1 MLPVV
6 RLINPD
12 AYVIERARLVFSG
25 SVQLV
30 DKSKWPELQR
40 LDERLTMFRFPED
53 YEGLTDEELIDCFDR
68 EMDTNPYLTRPNA
81 AAFRAWEEFRIQIPG
96 IYDGE
101 LSESTAEHY
110 YSYWQVHQLHYIQ
123 KFPELYRYRR
133 LFEYLPDDV
142 ESTLGL
148 RSPNVEYFVD
158 FKGMHR
164 YFDALS
170 YWMTVYA
177 RERGRTF
184 ATVDEENGF
193 RQLSDAQ
200 ANVYRAKLEAHA
212 DTVLANF
219 NLCSNDLYGF
229 LRQLISLYD
238 AYTED
243 ERHTLAEELKSDI
256 WHLSNLIELKTRAN
270 REQVGAALNYYQ
282 GRTFRH
288 LNEVSKERDY
298 AVSVMKR
305 VADRCAVDLQG
316 RSSSWSFAESE
327 INELLDYCEE
337 EGLGLLRTALSGM
350 LAIGDEEHHLKFRRV
365 TRYSNLKNILSSYE
379 YLLKSIGDKA
389 SLGIGGS
396 TLTPSVRTA
405 MANET
410 WLPWFDIRSGRGR
423 NSVNLLHARDTT
435 QFIHNL
441 ATILSDGQL
450 NSSVDGYWAQTFL
463 FALSARNGTVH
474 FYPEED
480 RYYGELFGAMLNT
493 PIIAMF
499 YTWKLAKHKQWI

>member
-1 MLPVV
+1 MNRYGERFLQARDFLRHCESINVKARREELEHYEKTGVMLPVV

-30 DKSKWPELQR
+30 DKSKWPELRR
-40 LDERLTMFRFPED
+40 LDERLTLFRFPED

-81 AAFRAWEEFRIQIPG
+81 ATFRAWEEFRIQIPG

-133 LFEYLPDDV
+133 LFEHLPDDA

-212 DTVLANF
+212 DTVLASF

-229 LRQLISLYD
+229 LRQLI
-238 AYTED
+238 
-243 ERHTLAEELKSDI
+243 
-256 WHLSNLIELKTRAN
+256 
-270 REQVGAALNYYQ
+270 
-282 GRTFRH
+282 
-288 LNEVSKERDY
+288 
-298 AVSVMKR
+298 R
-305 VADRCAVDLQG
+305 VC
-316 RSSSWSFAESE
+316 
-327 INELLDYCEE
+327 
-337 EGLGLLRTALSGM
+337 
-350 LAIGDEEHHLKFRRV
+350 
-365 TRYSNLKNILSSYE
+365 
-379 YLLKSIGDKA
+379 
-389 SLGIGGS
+389 
-396 TLTPSVRTA
+396 
-405 MANET
+405 
-410 WLPWFDIRSGRGR
+410 
-423 NSVNLLHARDTT
+423 
-435 QFIHNL
+435 
-441 ATILSDGQL
+441 
-450 NSSVDGYWAQTFL
+450 
-463 FALSARNGTVH
+463 
-474 FYPEED
+474 
-480 RYYGELFGAMLNT
+480 
-493 PIIAMF
+493 
-499 YTWKLAKHKQWI
+499 